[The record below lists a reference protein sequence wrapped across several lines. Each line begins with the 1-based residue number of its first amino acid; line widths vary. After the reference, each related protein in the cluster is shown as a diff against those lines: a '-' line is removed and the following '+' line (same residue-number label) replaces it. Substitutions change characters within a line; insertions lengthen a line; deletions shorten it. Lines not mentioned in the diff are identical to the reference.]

1 MQVSPWAAPPI
12 CAMSDSSWLKRRS
25 SKGWWKPQGPG
36 TSMANLKTKKSCLE
50 SFRYDWVIRI
60 SVEPGGLYI
69 RYKPTKSRFLW
80 FNDSIVFQPGSMD
93 RLSHST
99 PAVPLERQMWAPK
112 PETAHILST
121 WIVGIRTIT
130 TKEWQI
136 PSPPKKT
143 AAYRPYNLTNPS
155 QTTLPASI
163 SRDTPTTQLGSRV
176 PRPCLKP
183 LRSVSDCRSWNT
195 DSPDLGKIT
204 KRPLWT
210 R

>member
-60 SVEPGGLYI
+60 SVEPGGFYI

-136 PSPPKKT
+136 PSPKKKLQHIGLIT
-143 AAYRPYNLTNPS
+143 SLT
-155 QTTLPASI
+155 
-163 SRDTPTTQLGSRV
+163 
-176 PRPCLKP
+176 
-183 LRSVSDCRSWNT
+183 
-195 DSPDLGKIT
+195 LGKLHYQPPFHAT
-204 KRPLWT
+204 HLPHNSAPEFPGHV
-210 R
+210 